1 MLMSQSEHWQRKVSS
16 EHSIP
21 RESQSLSFL
30 NKHFLEASL
39 NFGIPGAYLK
49 DEITAEHEELWQR
62 LASSSS
68 KTLPFQGQCGER
80 MGEGIV
86 REFGTD
92 RYTGLY
98 FKWKI
103 NKDLR

>member
-16 EHSIP
+16 EQSIP

-49 DEITAEHEELWQR
+49 DEITAEHESCGRDW
-62 LASSSS
+62 LA
-68 KTLPFQGQCGER
+68 LPLKLSQFGGNQ
-80 MGEGIV
+80 GEGW
-86 REFGTD
+86 GK
-92 RYTGLY
+92 G
-98 FKWKI
+98 
-103 NKDLR
+103 

>member
-16 EHSIP
+16 EQSIP

-39 NFGIPGAYLK
+39 NFGISSAYLK

-68 KTLPFQGQCGER
+68 KAFPFRRQWGGGDGGR
-80 MGEGIV
+80 AS
-86 REFGTD
+86 
-92 RYTGLY
+92 
-98 FKWKI
+98 
-103 NKDLR
+103 